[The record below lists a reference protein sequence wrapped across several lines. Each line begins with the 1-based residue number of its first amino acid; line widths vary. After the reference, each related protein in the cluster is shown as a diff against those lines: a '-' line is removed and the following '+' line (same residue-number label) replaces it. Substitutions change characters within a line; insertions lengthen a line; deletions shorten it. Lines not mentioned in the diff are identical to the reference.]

1 MALDKGCFSNAQNQS
16 LYGLGALFPPAIQVF
31 LQWSLI
37 KSVKTKLRVIS
48 APPQLLLQKE
58 GRRPDTK
65 HGKQLSECVYRM
77 PNAFSAS
84 HAMMRCCLS
93 WTSEEDYSC
102 FCLSQMAKCEQL
114 ALSSAITE
122 RLKGGK
128 SLSCVCFK
136 HEEDGEKTGRSTHTR
151 RGITLRHLIFTG
163 ATSPSFLVST
173 FTLKAWLVTLV
184 EAASLPEGCSTIG
197 KHEYSSCE

>member
-48 APPQLLLQKE
+48 APPQLLLQKQ

-65 HGKQLSECVYRM
+65 DGKQLSECVYRM
-77 PNAFSAS
+77 LNALSTS
-84 HAMMRCCLS
+84 HAMMRCYLS
-93 WTSEEDYSC
+93 RTNEEDYSC
-102 FCLSQMAKCEQL
+102 FRVSQMSKCEQL
-114 ALSSAITE
+114 ALSSAVWRTE
-122 RLKGGK
+122 RRQKFVLC
-128 SLSCVCFK
+128 LFQ
-136 HEEDGEKTGRSTHTR
+136 TRGRRQER
-151 RGITLRHLIFTG
+151 RREHAHVEGIALRHLIFTG
-163 ATSPSFLVST
+163 ATSPWFLVST

-184 EAASLPEGCSTIG
+184 VATSLPEGCSTIG